1 MVMAVVVVVLF
12 LLCGWSQKVRQSNEI
27 LEDSSNLSFTYEND
41 RKKAES

>member
-27 LEDSSNLSFTYEND
+27 LEDSSNLPFTYEND